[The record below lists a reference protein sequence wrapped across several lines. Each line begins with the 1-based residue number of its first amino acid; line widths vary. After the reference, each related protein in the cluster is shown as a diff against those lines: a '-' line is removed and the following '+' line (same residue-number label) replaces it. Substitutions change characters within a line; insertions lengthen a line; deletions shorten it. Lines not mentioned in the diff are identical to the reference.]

1 MPHTLRLLLVAL
13 PLVVLACDSGTAD
26 GQRLFA
32 DDALLSPVAGIT
44 RTDASA
50 TVLSRDSSDWRIGPA
65 YLTRVRFLELPS
77 PNPVASGAAISFL
90 IDTEGVPGGL
100 ELVAVQRRG
109 DLVDFVEILDP
120 GARRDDA
127 TVSGFYSFS
136 VSASQIAV
144 AGGSGVGGLTR
155 VVLLDGRGGVV
166 SYGDV
171 QVNQ

>member
-1 MPHTLRLLLVAL
+1 MLRLLLVAL
-13 PLVVLACDSGTAD
+13 PLVALACDSGAAD
-26 GQRLFA
+26 GQRLFE

-65 YLTRVRFLELPS
+65 YLSRVRFLELPS
-77 PNPVASGAAISFL
+77 PNPVARGAAVSFL

-100 ELVAVQRRG
+100 ELVALARSG
-109 DLVDFVEILDP
+109 GTVDFVPILDP
-120 GARRDDA
+120 GARRSDA
-127 TVSGFYSFS
+127 TASGFYAFS
-136 VSASQIAV
+136 VSANQIDV
-144 AGGSGVGGLTR
+144 DGGGGLTR

-166 SYGDV
+166 SYGDI